1 MNYAHR
7 ITPDQCWIWFV
18 CALLTMISAGCS
30 FNQDENLVV
39 ESTFPG
45 LETSPSQAPQVDLHA
60 SVLGNCDIASQE
72 AALSPDQRPDWT
84 TLPLNSCYQL
94 WLELQDDL
102 TEYEG
107 KAQITYTNL
116 NDETLNDLV
125 LRLYPN
131 ADRIYGGTLEVS
143 SARVDGTQVLPIMFL
158 SDNTGLRLSLDDPI
172 QSGETVVI
180 ELEFNGHL
188 TDGIQDAP
196 ETYGI
201 FNYASEEGVATFV
214 NWYPILAVRN
224 DGQWQAEPVVGIGDS
239 VVSEVGLYEVEI
251 TAPKNIQVVTPGSKV
266 QQVSRDG
273 IEIHTFASGPV
284 RDFPVV
290 ASPNFILAQT
300 EVDGIVIQHWGLAD
314 GELRWKEALQ
324 AAADSLVVF
333 NDNFGP
339 YPYNELDIVSVP
351 LQRASGVEYPG
362 LFLMKDELY
371 QADQERPYLLSTIIA
386 HETAHQWWYGL
397 VGNDVIE
404 HPWQDEALT
413 TYSSLLYLEQFQPPV
428 YQGTVDY
435 FKQNADEVDMK
446 LANLDIGQ
454 PVRAFINQ
462 PEYYSP
468 VVYSKGAIFF
478 VELRSKLGDQ
488 AFFTALQNYFSE
500 NLYAIASPENLLDE
514 FEKACQCELGDFY
527 TEWGVE

>member
-1 MNYAHR
+1 MNFTHR
-7 ITPDQCWIWFV
+7 ITPDPCWKWFV
-18 CALLTMISAGCS
+18 CALITMISAGCS
-30 FNQDENLVV
+30 LNQDENLVV

-45 LETSPSQAPQVDLHA
+45 LEITPSLSSQVDMQA
-60 SVLGNCDIASQE
+60 SVLGNCDIVSQE

-84 TLPLNSCYQL
+84 SLPLNSCYQL

-102 TEYEG
+102 TEYKG

-116 NDETLNDLV
+116 NDETLDDLV

-158 SDNTGLRLSLDDPI
+158 SDNTGLVLSLDDPI
-172 QSGETVVI
+172 ESGETVVI
-180 ELEFNGHL
+180 ELEFNGSL
-188 TDGIQDAP
+188 TDGMQDAP
-196 ETYGI
+196 GTYGI
-201 FNYASEEGVATFV
+201 FNYALEEGVATFV
-214 NWYPILAVRN
+214 NWYPILAVRD

-239 VVSEVGLYEVEI
+239 VVSEVSLYKVEI
-251 TAPKNIQVVTPGSKV
+251 TTPKKIQVVTPGSKV
-266 QQVSRDG
+266 QQVSRDSN
-273 IEIHTFASGPV
+273 EIYTFASGPV

-290 ASPNFILAQT
+290 ASSNFTLAQT

-314 GELRWKEALQ
+314 GELRWKEAMQ
-324 AAADSLVVF
+324 TSADSLAVF
-333 NDNFGP
+333 NELFGP
-339 YPYNELDIVSVP
+339 YPYKELDIVSVP
-351 LQRASGVEYPG
+351 LQLASGVEYPG

-371 QADQERPYLLSTIIA
+371 QTDPELPYLLSTIIA

-404 HPWQDEALT
+404 FPWQDEALAT
-413 TYSSLLYLEQFQPPV
+413 FSSLLYLEQLQPSV
-428 YQGTVDY
+428 YQGTVNF
-435 FKQNADEVDMK
+435 FKQSVDGVDKK
-446 LANLDIGQ
+446 LVSSDISQ
-454 PVRAFINQ
+454 PVRAFKNH

-468 VVYSKGAIFF
+468 VVYSKGALFF
-478 VELRSKLGDQ
+478 VELRSEIGNQ
-488 AFFTALQNYFSE
+488 VFFTALQNYFSE

-514 FEKACQCELGDFY
+514 FENTCQCELGDFY